1 MGQDF
6 GNKLAECFWFRVN
19 HKVAVKMLTEVT
31 VFLTGAG
38 GLASKAAQSH
48 GYWKEVSV
56 PFWRLVE
63 GLIFSLQ
70 DLSHMIVEYA
80 YDMAGGFFQGR

>member
-6 GNKLAECFWFRVN
+6 GNRLAGWFWFRVN
-19 HKVAVKMLTEVT
+19 HEVAVKMLAEVT

-38 GLASKAAQSH
+38 GLASKKAQSH

-56 PFWRLVE
+56 PFRQLVE
-63 GLIFSLQ
+63 GLIFLYRTFP
-70 DLSHMIVEYA
+70 I
-80 YDMAGGFFQGR
+80 